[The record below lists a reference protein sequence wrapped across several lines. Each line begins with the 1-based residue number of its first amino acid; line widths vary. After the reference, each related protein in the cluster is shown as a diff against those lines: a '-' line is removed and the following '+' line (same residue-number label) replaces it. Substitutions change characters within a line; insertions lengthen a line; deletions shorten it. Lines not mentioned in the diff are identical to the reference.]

1 MAGRL
6 QKPAI
11 ALVGLAVAMLAAA
24 TWLLL
29 AGNGNVL
36 HGDELFY
43 FSHIVDKSGGQVR
56 VDGLEYLFAPHN
68 GHLVILG
75 RLFYELLFALFG
87 TGYFWF
93 RAAEVLGVLIC
104 SGLFFALAWR
114 RTSPPIALAF
124 TLPLLTLG
132 YANEVLMWPF
142 DLHTLYSAALGLG
155 AFLALER
162 DDQRGDV
169 LTAVLLV
176 LSVAMLEV
184 GVAFAVGVG
193 VSILLRDDR
202 RRRLWIVGAPI
213 FLYGIWWLWAQKF
226 DQSGILL
233 SNVRLI
239 PFEVANAL
247 TAVVGS
253 VTGLNPTAGAAPPEV
268 TTITPVPAVAAGFA
282 VAGLIYRIRR
292 GAVPPSLWMFLAT
305 ALAYWVTMAMGGRA
319 PDGTRYV
326 YVGTVLVLL
335 VAVDA
340 IRGIRFSPLATL
352 AFFAVFLVALPS
364 NVQKLNDGRST
375 ELKSAKILDT
385 EFAML
390 DLARG
395 HVART
400 YMPMSDPRVEEAG
413 GHQGVGLHAGDYFR
427 GVDRN
432 GSLGIPLD
440 RLRGESLELRGI
452 ADAALVGAL
461 DLSLQ
466 PASAPVNRASCTKV
480 RDASP
485 ASPAYFELPGGGVL
499 LGATRATAPIGLSR
513 FTDGKASVPVGQ
525 VPAGRWG
532 ALRIPA
538 DSAADS
544 WLAVVVAPVYACPLP

>member
-1 MAGRL
+1 VAGRL
-6 QKPAI
+6 QKPAF
-11 ALVGLAVAMLAAA
+11 ALGGLALAMVASA

-29 AGNGNVL
+29 AGKGNVL

-43 FSHIVDKSGGQVR
+43 FSHLVDKGGGLAR
-56 VDGLEYLFAPHN
+56 IDGAEYLFAPHN

-75 RLFYELLFALFG
+75 RLFYELLFGLFG
-87 TGYFWF
+87 TDYIWF
-93 RAAEVLGVLIC
+93 RAAEVLGVLTC

-114 RTSPPIALAF
+114 RTSPPIALVF

-155 AFLALER
+155 AFLAVER
-162 DDQRGDV
+162 DDRRGDV

-184 GVAFAVGVG
+184 GVAFAVGVA
-193 VSILLRDDR
+193 VSVLLREDR
-202 RRRLWIVGAPI
+202 RRRLWIFVGPI
-213 FLYGIWWLWAQKF
+213 FLYGVWWLWAQKF

-233 SNVRLI
+233 GNVRLI

-247 TAVVGS
+247 TAVAGS

-268 TTITPVPAVAAGFA
+268 TTITPVPAAVAGFA
-282 VAGLIYRIRR
+282 VAGLVYRIRR
-292 GAVPPSLWMFLAT
+292 GAVPASLWMFLAT

-319 PDGTRYV
+319 PDGTRYI

-352 AFFAVFLVALPS
+352 AFFAVFLFALPA

-395 HVART
+395 HVARS
-400 YMPMSDPRVEEAG
+400 YMPMSDPRVEAAG
-413 GHQGVGLHAGDYFR
+413 GHQGVGLHVGDYFR
-427 GVDRN
+427 GVERN
-432 GSLGIPLD
+432 GSLGISLD

-452 ADAALVGAL
+452 ADASLVGAL
-461 DLSLQ
+461 DLSPQ
-466 PASAPVNRASCTKV
+466 PVSAPAGRASCSRV
-480 RDASP
+480 GNASP
-485 ASPAYFELPGGGVL
+485 SSPAYFELPRGGVL
-499 LGATRATAPIGLSR
+499 IGAMGATAPTGLSR
-513 FTDGKASVPVGQ
+513 FTEGKTSVPVGQ
-525 VPAGRWG
+525 IPGHRWG
-532 ALRIPA
+532 VLRIPA
-538 DSAADS
+538 DSAADP
-544 WLAVVVAPVYACPLP
+544 WLAVVAAPVYACPLP

>member
-1 MAGRL
+1 VAGRL

-11 ALVGLAVAMLAAA
+11 VLAGLAVAMVASA

-29 AGNGNVL
+29 AGKGNAL

-43 FSHIVDKSGGQVR
+43 FSHLVDKGSGVVR
-56 VDGLEYLFAPHN
+56 IDGVEYLFAPHN

-75 RLFYELLFALFG
+75 RLFYELLFGLFG
-87 TGYFWF
+87 TDYVWF
-93 RAAEVLGVLIC
+93 RAAEVLGVLAC

-155 AFLALER
+155 AFLTLER
-162 DDQRGDV
+162 DDRRGDV

-184 GVAFAVGVG
+184 GVAFAVGVA
-193 VSILLRDDR
+193 VSVLLREDR
-202 RRRLWIVGAPI
+202 RRRLWIVAVPI
-213 FLYGIWWLWAQKF
+213 LLYGLWWLWAQKF
-226 DQSGILL
+226 DQSGLL
-233 SNVRLI
+233 FSNVRLVPLVI
-239 PFEVANAL
+239 ANAL

-282 VAGLIYRIRR
+282 VAGLVYRIRR

-319 PDGTRYV
+319 PDGTRYL

-352 AFFAVFLVALPS
+352 AFFAVFFFALPA
-364 NVQKLNDGRST
+364 NVQKLNDGRGP
-375 ELKSAKILDT
+375 ELKSARILGS

-390 DLARG
+390 DLARA
-395 HVART
+395 HVAPR
-400 YMPMSDPRVEEAG
+400 YMPSVDPRVEAAG
-413 GHQGVGLHAGDYFR
+413 GYQGVALHAGDYFR
-427 GVDRN
+427 GESRN
-432 GSLGIPLD
+432 GTLGMPLD
-440 RLRGESLELRGI
+440 QLRSENLEVRDI
-452 ADAALVGAL
+452 ADASLVGAL
-461 DLSLQ
+461 DLAPQ
-466 PASAPVNRASCTKV
+466 PAAASADRASCTEV
-480 RDASP
+480 GRASAGQP
-485 ASPAYFELPGGGVL
+485 AVLELRRGGVL
-499 LGATRATAPIGLSR
+499 LGSRGADTSLALSR
-513 FTDGKASVPVGQ
+513 FTDGEASVPIGQ
-525 VPAGRWG
+525 IPAGRWDL
-532 ALRIPA
+532 LRIPA
-538 DSAADS
+538 DSAADP
-544 WLAVVVAPVYACPLP
+544 WLLLVGSPVFACPLP